1 MEINE
6 RLFTIR
12 KKTGLNQ
19 EAFGKR
25 IGLTRSAICNYE
37 NGTRPI
43 NEQVI
48 LAVSREFGANSEW
61 LRSGEGEMMAP
72 APTDE
77 LEALAKKY
85 HLRHKDFVL
94 IEKLVNLSPKERDG
108 ILQFMMDVVA
118 ASTACGADPDAAV
131 YPETIP
137 KRKTPD
143 KMTWEEILAEVERQ
157 LDEEEETQNTS
168 PVFGLGSSGTAA
180 G

>member
-6 RLFTIR
+6 RLLSIR
-12 KKTGLNQ
+12 KKVGLNQ
-19 EAFGKR
+19 ETFGKR

-48 LAVSREFGANSEW
+48 LAVSREFGVNSEW
-61 LRSGEGEMMAP
+61 LRSETGEMMVT

-77 LEALAKKY
+77 LDALAKRY

-108 ILQFMMDVVA
+108 IFEFMQDVVSGA
-118 ASTACGADPDAAV
+118 TKHGADPDAPG
-131 YPETIP
+131 YSTNTQTRP
-137 KRKTPD
+137 TPD
-143 KMTWEEILAEVERQ
+143 EMTDDELHAEFDRQ
-157 LDEEEETQNTS
+157 LALRGRTGEKSSD
-168 PVFGLGSSGTAA
+168 FGSGKSGMAA